1 MSAIGGYSS
10 DVNLN
15 DLNYVGDFPVENSLG
30 GFGVT
35 SGGTDDYVLELDPA
49 LKNAYRQGLS
59 IQVKFN
65 HGNSGVSTINING
78 KGAVPIMKA
87 VNGVLVDLA
96 ADDLGTFNH
105 YLLLFDGTCFQ
116 VVAGLKS
123 SIETASET
131 VEGKARIATIEE
143 VNAGTSNA
151 TFITPQKLASYV
163 ADKVTGLWENKGTI
177 DCSTNPNYPAALAG
191 DAYTVSAGGKIG
203 GAAGEDVQEMDVI
216 VCLVDNAGGD
226 QASVG
231 ASWNVIQSNVSQATE
246 TIAGIIKVASQ
257 ALVNGGTDDLSA
269 ITPLKL
275 KTLLDSRLA
284 TETLIGLIEIATQ
297 AETDLGA
304 DNQRAIT
311 PLRLKTRLD
320 NYLNRESLL
329 TITAEQIGTTI
340 YHTPGRNRYSVVNG
354 NMVLIKDIRL
364 KRTGGTGSVS
374 GWMMNFP
381 KPNNSPTGA
390 LSGTLTSNGGQTF
403 FYNIDSNGRV
413 SISGTFI
420 DPNDELLFN
429 IHPYIVKY
437 PIEYDATSPA

>member
-35 SGGTDDYVLELDPA
+35 TGGTDDYVLGLDPA

-65 HGNSGVSTINING
+65 HGNTGVSTINING

-87 VNGVLVDLA
+87 MNGVLVDLS
-96 ADDLGTFNH
+96 ADDLGTINH

-123 SIETASET
+123 SIATASET
-131 VEGKARIATIEE
+131 VEGKARVATIEE
-143 VNAGTSNA
+143 VNAGTSNS
-151 TFITPQKLASYV
+151 TFVTPQKLASYV

-177 DCSTNPNYPAALAG
+177 DCSMNPNYPAALAG

-329 TITAEQIGTTI
+329 TITAAQIGTTM

-354 NMVLIKDIRL
+354 NMILIKDIRL
-364 KRTGGTGSVS
+364 KRTGGAGSVS

-429 IHPYIVKY
+429 IHPYIAKC
-437 PIEYDATSPA
+437 PIEYDTTPPA

>member
-35 SGGTDDYVLELDPA
+35 TGGTDDYVLELDPA

-87 VNGVLVDLA
+87 VNGSLVDLA
-96 ADDLGTFNH
+96 ADDLGIINH

-131 VEGKARIATIEE
+131 VEGKARVATIEE
-143 VNAGTSNA
+143 VSAGTSNS
-151 TFITPQKLASYV
+151 TFVTPQKLASYV

>member
-35 SGGTDDYVLELDPA
+35 TGGTDDYVLELDPA

-96 ADDLGTFNH
+96 ADDLGIINH

-131 VEGKARIATIEE
+131 VEGKARVATIEE
-143 VNAGTSNA
+143 VSAGTSNS
-151 TFITPQKLASYV
+151 TFVTPQKLASYV

>member
-87 VNGVLVDLA
+87 MNGILVDLDT
-96 ADDLGTFNH
+96 DDLGTINH

-116 VVAGLKS
+116 VVSGLKS

-143 VNAGTSNA
+143 VNAGTSNS
-151 TFITPQKLASYV
+151 TFVTPQKLASYV

-257 ALVNGGTDDLSA
+257 ALVNGGIDDLSA

-329 TITAEQIGTTI
+329 TITAEQIGTTM

-354 NMVLIKDIRL
+354 NMILIKDIRL

-374 GWMMNFP
+374 AWVMNFP

-390 LSGTLTSNGGQTF
+390 LSGTLTSNQGETF

-413 SISGTFI
+413 SIFGTFV

-429 IHPYIVKY
+429 IHPYISKY

>member
-65 HGNSGVSTINING
+65 HGNTGVSTINING
-78 KGAVPIMKA
+78 KGAVPIMKV
-87 VNGVLVDLA
+87 VNSVLVDLA
-96 ADDLGTFNH
+96 ADDLGTINH

-131 VEGKARIATIEE
+131 AEGKARVATIEE
-143 VNAGTSNA
+143 VNAGTSNS
-151 TFITPQKLASYV
+151 TFVTPQKLASYV

-177 DCSTNPNYPAALAG
+177 DCSTNPNYPVALAG
-191 DAYTVSAGGKIG
+191 DAYTVSSGGKIG
-203 GAAGEDVQEMDVI
+203 GAAGEDVQEMDII

-284 TETLIGLIEIATQ
+284 TETLLGLIEIATQ

-329 TITAEQIGTTI
+329 TITAEQIGTTM

-354 NMVLIKDIRL
+354 NMILIKDIRL
-364 KRTGGTGSVS
+364 KRTGGAGSVS

-390 LSGTLTSNGGQTF
+390 LSGTLTSNQGETF
-403 FYNIDSNGRV
+403 FYTIDNNGRV
-413 SISGTFI
+413 SIFGTFI

-429 IHPYIVKY
+429 IHPYIAKY
-437 PIEYDATSPA
+437 PIEYDTTSPA

>member
-1 MSAIGGYSS
+1 MSTIGGYSS

-35 SGGTDDYVLELDPA
+35 TGGTDDYVLELDPA
-49 LKNAYRQGLS
+49 LKNTYRQGLS

-65 HGNSGVSTINING
+65 HGNTGVSTINING
-78 KGAVPIMKA
+78 KGAIPIMKV
-87 VNGVLVDLA
+87 VNSVLVDLA
-96 ADDLGTFNH
+96 ADDLGTINH

-131 VEGKARIATIEE
+131 VEGKARVATIEE
-143 VNAGTSNA
+143 VNAGTSNS
-151 TFITPQKLASYV
+151 TFVTPQKLASYV

-257 ALVNGGTDDLSA
+257 ALVNGGIDDLSA

-329 TITAEQIGTTI
+329 TITAEQIGTTM

-354 NMVLIKDIRL
+354 NMILIKDIRL
-364 KRTGGTGSVS
+364 KRTGGIGSVAA
-374 GWMMNFP
+374 WVMNFP

-390 LSGTLTSNGGQTF
+390 LSGTLTSNKGETF
-403 FYNIDSNGRV
+403 FYNIDGNGRV
-413 SISGTFI
+413 SIFGTFV

-429 IHPYIVKY
+429 IHPYIAKY
-437 PIEYDATSPA
+437 PIEYDTTSPA

>member
-35 SGGTDDYVLELDPA
+35 TGGTDDYVLELDPA
-49 LKNAYRQGLS
+49 LKNTYRQGLS

-87 VNGVLVDLA
+87 VNRVLVDLA
-96 ADDLGTFNH
+96 ADDLGTINH

-131 VEGKARIATIEE
+131 VEGKARVATIEE
-143 VNAGTSNA
+143 VNAGTSNS
-151 TFITPQKLASYV
+151 TFVTPQKLASYV

-177 DCSTNPNYPAALAG
+177 DCSTNPNYPSALAG
-191 DAYTVSAGGKIG
+191 DAYTVSTGGKIG

-329 TITAEQIGTTI
+329 TITAEQIGTTM

-354 NMVLIKDIRL
+354 NMILIKDIRL
-364 KRTGGTGSVS
+364 KRTGGAGAVS

-390 LSGTLTSNGGQTF
+390 LSGTLTSNQGETF

-413 SISGTFI
+413 SIFGTFV

-429 IHPYIVKY
+429 IHPYIAKY
-437 PIEYDATSPA
+437 PIEYDTASPA

>member
-35 SGGTDDYVLELDPA
+35 TGGTDDYVLELDPA

-87 VNGVLVDLA
+87 VNGVLVDLS
-96 ADDLGTFNH
+96 ADDLGTINH

-116 VVAGLKS
+116 IVAGLKS

-131 VEGKARIATIEE
+131 VEGKARVATIEE
-143 VNAGTSNA
+143 VNEGTSNS
-151 TFITPQKLASYV
+151 TFVTPQKLASYV

-191 DAYTVSAGGKIG
+191 DAYTVSTGGKIG

-329 TITAEQIGTTI
+329 TITAAQIGTTM

-354 NMVLIKDIRL
+354 NMILIKDIRL
-364 KRTGGTGSVS
+364 KRTGGIGSVS

-390 LSGTLTSNGGQTF
+390 LSGTLTSNKGETF

-429 IHPYIVKY
+429 IHPYIAKY
-437 PIEYDATSPA
+437 PIEYDNTSPA

>member
-35 SGGTDDYVLELDPA
+35 TGGTDDYVLELDPA

-96 ADDLGTFNH
+96 ADDLGTINH

-116 VVAGLKS
+116 VLAGLKS

-131 VEGKARIATIEE
+131 VEGKARVATIEE
-143 VNAGTSNA
+143 VNAGTSNS
-151 TFITPQKLASYV
+151 TFVTPQKLASYV

-191 DAYTVSAGGKIG
+191 DAYTVSTGGKIG

-329 TITAEQIGTTI
+329 TITAEQIGTTM

-354 NMVLIKDIRL
+354 NMILIKDIRL
-364 KRTGGTGSVS
+364 KRTGGAGSVS

-429 IHPYIVKY
+429 IHPYIAKY

>member
-35 SGGTDDYVLELDPA
+35 TGGTDDYVLELDPA

-96 ADDLGTFNH
+96 ADDLGTINH

-143 VNAGTSNA
+143 VNAGTSNS
-151 TFITPQKLASYV
+151 TFVTPQKLASYV

-203 GAAGEDVQEMDVI
+203 GVAGEDVQEMDVI
-216 VCLVDNAGGD
+216 VCLVDNVGGD

-257 ALVNGGTDDLSA
+257 ALVNGGADDLSA

-329 TITAEQIGTTI
+329 TITAAQIGTTM

-354 NMVLIKDIRL
+354 NMILIKDIRL
-364 KRTGGTGSVS
+364 KRTGGAGSVS
-374 GWMMNFP
+374 GWVMNFP

-429 IHPYIVKY
+429 IHPYIAKH

>member
-35 SGGTDDYVLELDPA
+35 TGGTDDYVLELDPA

-87 VNGVLVDLA
+87 VNGVLVDLS
-96 ADDLGTFNH
+96 ADDLGTINH

-116 VVAGLKS
+116 IVAGLKS

-131 VEGKARIATIEE
+131 VEGKARVATTQE
-143 VNAGTSNA
+143 VNAGTSNS
-151 TFITPQKLASYV
+151 TFVTPQKLASYV

-257 ALVNGGTDDLSA
+257 ALANGGTDDLSA

-329 TITAEQIGTTI
+329 TITAEQIGTNM

-354 NMVLIKDIRL
+354 NMILIKDIRL
-364 KRTGGTGSVS
+364 KRTGGAGSVS

-390 LSGTLTSNGGQTF
+390 LSGTLTSNQGETF

>member
-1 MSAIGGYSS
+1 MSTIGGYSS

-65 HGNSGVSTINING
+65 HGNTGVSTINING

-87 VNGVLVDLA
+87 VNGLLVDLA
-96 ADDLGTFNH
+96 ADDLGTINH
-105 YLLLFDGTCFQ
+105 YLLLFNGTCFQ

-131 VEGKARIATIEE
+131 VEGKARVATIEE
-143 VNAGTSNA
+143 VNAGTSNS
-151 TFITPQKLASYV
+151 TFVTPQKLASYV

-257 ALVNGGTDDLSA
+257 ALVNGGADDLTA

-284 TETLIGLIEIATQ
+284 TETLIGLIEIASQ

-329 TITAEQIGTTI
+329 TITAEQIGTTM

-354 NMVLIKDIRL
+354 NMILIKDIRL
-364 KRTGGTGSVS
+364 KRTGGTGSVAA
-374 GWMMNFP
+374 WVMNFP
-381 KPNNSPTGA
+381 KPNISPTGA

-429 IHPYIVKY
+429 IHPYIAKY
-437 PIEYDATSPA
+437 PIEYDTTSPA

>member
-1 MSAIGGYSS
+1 M
-10 DVNLN
+10 
-15 DLNYVGDFPVENSLG
+15 
-30 GFGVT
+30 
-35 SGGTDDYVLELDPA
+35 LELDPA

-65 HGNSGVSTINING
+65 QGNTGVSTINING

-87 VNGVLVDLA
+87 VNGLLVDLA
-96 ADDLGTFNH
+96 ADDLGTINH

-131 VEGKARIATIEE
+131 VEGKARVATIEE
-143 VNAGTSNA
+143 VNAGTSNS
-151 TFITPQKLASYV
+151 TFVTPQKLASYV
-163 ADKVTGLWENKGTI
+163 SDKVTGLWENKGTI

-257 ALVNGGTDDLSA
+257 ALVNGGIDDLSA

-284 TETLIGLIEIATQ
+284 TETLIG
-297 AETDLGA
+297 
-304 DNQRAIT
+304 
-311 PLRLKTRLD
+311 
-320 NYLNRESLL
+320 
-329 TITAEQIGTTI
+329 
-340 YHTPGRNRYSVVNG
+340 
-354 NMVLIKDIRL
+354 
-364 KRTGGTGSVS
+364 
-374 GWMMNFP
+374 
-381 KPNNSPTGA
+381 
-390 LSGTLTSNGGQTF
+390 
-403 FYNIDSNGRV
+403 
-413 SISGTFI
+413 
-420 DPNDELLFN
+420 
-429 IHPYIVKY
+429 
-437 PIEYDATSPA
+437 

>member
-35 SGGTDDYVLELDPA
+35 SGGTDDYILELDPA

-87 VNGVLVDLA
+87 VKGVLVDLA
-96 ADDLGTFNH
+96 ADDLGTINH

-143 VNAGTSNA
+143 VNAGTSNS
-151 TFITPQKLASYV
+151 TFVTPQKLASYV

-203 GAAGEDVQEMDVI
+203 GASGEDVQEMDVI

-297 AETDLGA
+297 PETDLGA

-329 TITAEQIGTTI
+329 TITAEQIGTTM

-354 NMVLIKDIRL
+354 NMILIKDIRL
-364 KRTGGTGSVS
+364 KRTGGAGSVNA
-374 GWMMNFP
+374 WVLNFP

-390 LSGTLTSNGGQTF
+390 LSGTLTSNQGETF
-403 FYNIDSNGRV
+403 FYNIDDNGRV
-413 SISGTFI
+413 SIFGTFV

-429 IHPYIVKY
+429 IHPYIAKY
-437 PIEYDATSPA
+437 PIEYDTTSPA

>member
-87 VNGVLVDLA
+87 VNGVLVDLS
-96 ADDLGTFNH
+96 ADDLGTINH

-131 VEGKARIATIEE
+131 VEGKARVATIEE
-143 VNAGTSNA
+143 VNAGTSNS
-151 TFITPQKLASYV
+151 TFVTPQKLASYV

-329 TITAEQIGTTI
+329 TITAEQIGTTM
-340 YHTPGRNRYSVVNG
+340 YHTPGRNRYSVMNG
-354 NMVLIKDIRL
+354 NMILIKDIRL
-364 KRTGGTGSVS
+364 KRTGGTGSVAA
-374 GWMMNFP
+374 WVMNFP
-381 KPNNSPTGA
+381 KPNNIPTGA
-390 LSGTLTSNGGQTF
+390 LSGTLTSNQGETF

-413 SISGTFI
+413 SIFGTFV

-429 IHPYIVKY
+429 IHPYIAKY
-437 PIEYDATSPA
+437 PIEYDTTSPA